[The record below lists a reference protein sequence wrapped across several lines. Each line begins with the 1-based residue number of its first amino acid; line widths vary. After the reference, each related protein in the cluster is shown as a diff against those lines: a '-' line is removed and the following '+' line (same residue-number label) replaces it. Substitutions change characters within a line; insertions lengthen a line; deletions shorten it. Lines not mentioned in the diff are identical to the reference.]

1 LALAKGVESMVTVAL
16 VHCMNYDDGAVTAAV
31 NKGLDLLGGVQR
43 FVAPGEHLL
52 LKPNLLAADPPHKC
66 VTTHP
71 LVFKAVAQSLKAA
84 GAKLSYGDSPALG
97 SMERAAE
104 KAGLAAVAAQLGIK
118 AADFMSSRDV
128 FFERGHQHKRFS
140 LAQGVL
146 ASDGVISLP
155 KLKTHALERITGA
168 VKNQFGCI
176 AGMRKSEFHLKIPD
190 AQVFAKMLLDL
201 NALIAPRLYIMD
213 GIQAMEGNGPRGGRP
228 RLLQVLLFADD
239 PIALD
244 ATVCRIIGLD
254 PAFVPTVKWGQHLK
268 LGFYHSE
275 AIRLVGDP
283 LTRFHCPDFDVPRKP
298 VSPFRSQGYYRWLS
312 QHLVDRPVMQPRRC
326 IRCGLCIQVCPA
338 TPKAIDW
345 LKVNKDMPPRHNY
358 TDCIRCY
365 CCQELCP
372 QSAIVLKRPG
382 GRRLLD
388 RLHKLLGRGT

>member
-1 LALAKGVESMVTVAL
+1 MVTVAL
-16 VHCMNYDDGAVTAAV
+16 VHCSEYNADIVTAAV
-31 NKGLDLLGGVQR
+31 GKGMDLLGGVQR
-43 FVAPGEHLL
+43 FVNPGERLL

-71 LVFKAVAQSLKAA
+71 LVFKAVAQSLQTA

-104 KAGLAAVAAQLGIK
+104 KAGLAAVAAQLGIE
-118 AADFMSSRDV
+118 AADFKNSREV
-128 FFERGHQHKRFS
+128 FCEHGHQHKRFN

-146 ASDGVISLP
+146 ASDGVVSLP

-176 AGMRKSEFHLKIPD
+176 ASMRKSEFHLKIPD

-228 RLLQVLLFADD
+228 RSLQVLLFADD

-254 PAFVPTVKWGQHLK
+254 PAYVPTVKWGQDLK
-268 LGFYHSE
+268 LGFYRSE
-275 AIRLVGDP
+275 DITLVGDP
-283 LTRFHCPDFDVPRKP
+283 ISRFYCADFDVPRKP
-298 VSPFRSQGYYRWLS
+298 VRPFRPKGFYRWLS
-312 QHLVDRPVMQPRRC
+312 QHLVERPVVQPRRC

-345 LKVNKDMPPRHNY
+345 LSANKDRPPRHNY

-372 QSAIVLKRPG
+372 QSAIVLNRPA

-388 RLHKLLGRGT
+388 RLHKLQGRRA